1 MRHQFRG
8 RKLGRTHSHRK
19 ALLRNL
25 VTSLLRHGRITT
37 TVPKAKELRSVTD
50 RMVTYA
56 KKGTLHHRRLAARYI
71 NDAGV
76 IATLFGE
83 YATRFATRPGGYTR
97 IMKLGARKGDAA
109 EMAVIELMPAAAG
122 AVDTTAAVV
131 TSKEAF

>member
-50 RMVTYA
+50 RMITYA
-56 KKGTLHHRRLAARYI
+56 KKGGLHHRRLAARYI

-76 IATLFGE
+76 IATLFGD

-97 IMKLGARKGDAA
+97 IMKLGPRKGDAA
-109 EMAVIELMPAAAG
+109 EMAVIELMPATGAAD
-122 AVDTTAAVV
+122 VQAATV
-131 TSKEAF
+131 TSKETF